1 MTPEEKEYKEQ
12 QEGQQSPQS
21 SMYDFDGFVNSYKS
35 GDKPFV
41 EALMTAYQ
49 KPEPRIT
56 PEQEKKARTAS
67 AITDSLTTLAD
78 ILGHTHGVKIR
89 DKKGEK
95 TNTQQTNA
103 RIEALKDKYEQ
114 DMLRYNALQAGAIK
128 DDFAAQLRASMGN
141 HQQKAQLEAEA
152 RNEARRAANTKQKR
166 EWQLEDEER
175 KIKQS
180 RDQAEWEME
189 NIYKPKLAET
199 DKYNARNEYRRQA
212 TTAALKGNKNTFEI
226 SVPEGTAGA
235 EYDQYTGRWFKRET
249 ISPERQ
255 QSIISNLPEGK
266 ARYIENN
273 GLYRE
278 QNSIDAYGQTRT
290 TEVPW
295 SDADVVKYYLEND
308 YKNISPE
315 WRVPQT
321 TQSQSRGTV
330 RTQQQ
335 QQPRGNVR

>member
-12 QEGQQSPQS
+12 QERQQKDWKESFQPKQDTTPKSEARQAGWQDTFQPGHSERQVKQS
-21 SMYDFDGFVNSYKS
+21 GLPPSFDFDGFVNSYKS

-49 KPEPRIT
+49 KPEPPIT

-95 TNTQQTNA
+95 TSTQQTNA

-114 DMLRYNALQAGAIK
+114 DMLRYNALQAGAIRE
-128 DDFAAQLRASMGN
+128 DFLNQLRIAQGN
-141 HQQKAQLEAEA
+141 HQQEVQHHNRQAEIERINKETD
-152 RNEARRAANTKQKR
+152 RNRQ
-166 EWQLEDEER
+166 WQLEDEER
-175 KIKQS
+175 KRKNAKEDAIWTRDEITLPQMRAQESIYAS
-180 RDQAEWEME
+180 RQNRA
-189 NIYKPKLAET
+189 NSGTAAKT
-199 DKYNARNEYRRQA
+199 DKNI
-212 TTAALKGNKNTFEI
+212 FEI

-235 EYDQYTGRWFKRET
+235 EYDQYTGKWFKRET

-273 GLYRE
+273 GLFRE
-278 QNSIDAYGQTRT
+278 QRSTNAYDCSSF
-290 TEVPW
+290 W
-295 SDADVVKYYLEND
+295 
-308 YKNISPE
+308 
-315 WRVPQT
+315 
-321 TQSQSRGTV
+321 
-330 RTQQQ
+330 
-335 QQPRGNVR
+335 